1 MVTIQLPD
9 ELVKKLQTHGVANV
23 EAFVTTMIQQLDD
36 AEINATYQQITEQ
49 DINIEKRITA
59 LQAAFN
65 EFRSGITPEEWIAVS
80 KAMNEEY
87 VESDETPAGDEDL
100 PEIKD

>member
-9 ELVKKLQTHGVANV
+9 ELVEKLQTHGVANV

-36 AEINATYQQITEQ
+36 REINATYEQ
-49 DINIEKRITA
+49 LTQHEANIEKRISA
-59 LQAAFN
+59 LQAAFS
-65 EFRSGITPEEWIAVS
+65 EFRSDITVDEWEVVA

-87 VESDETPAGDEDL
+87 IESEDIPGDRD
-100 PEIKD
+100 